1 MQHPLY
7 MGALSVRQFSRLL
20 QILEPY
26 RSEPLSAAVIALAA
40 RCVRQEVPA

>member
-20 QILEPY
+20 QILAPY
-26 RSEPLSAAVIALAA
+26 RNEALTPAILALAA
-40 RCVRQEVPA
+40 RCARQEVPA

>member
-26 RSEPLSAAVIALAA
+26 RSEPLSASMIAFAA
-40 RCVRQEVPA
+40 RCARQEVPA